1 LRTCSTIEI
10 MITVGIDEVG
20 RGSWAGPLVAG
31 AVVLPSNWEDGPPK
45 GEATEVR
52 DLIKDSKK
60 LTKSQREV
68 SSQWIHAH
76 ALAIGIGWVEPAEL
90 DDIGLSAAVGLAM
103 QRALEQIG
111 AHFDEIIID
120 GNLNYFP
127 DDERA
132 KAIIKADNSV
142 PAVSAASIVAKVA
155 RDSYMANVAHQ
166 RYPEYAFDR
175 HVGYGTGLHQQMLK
189 LYGVCDLHRKSFRP
203 VQAILANAA

>member
-1 LRTCSTIEI
+1 VTI
-10 MITVGIDEVG
+10 VGIDEVG

-31 AVVLPSNWEDGPPK
+31 AVVLAEPID
-45 GEATEVR
+45 A
-52 DLIKDSKK
+52 LADSKK
-60 LTKSQREV
+60 LTKTQREKLAE
-68 SSQWIHAH
+68 QIQRE
-76 ALAIGIGWVEPAEL
+76 ALAIGLGWVEPTEL

-103 QRALEQIG
+103 QRALEQISVD
-111 AHFDEIIID
+111 FDQIIVD

-127 DDERA
+127 DDSRA
-132 KAIIKADNSV
+132 KAIVKADDSV
-142 PAVSAASIVAKVA
+142 SCVSAASIVAKVA